1 MRWTCLRLKSV
12 NPIVEVIS
20 RMLKIIGGYLSGRN
34 ILSVPGE
41 ETRPPL
47 ARVREAVANILQ
59 PRLEE
64 AQVLDLF
71 AGTGSYSFELISR
84 GARNAVLIDKNP
96 KAVEVIK
103 KNVARMG
110 LENQVRVIRGDALKV
125 IDQLAIKGQS
135 FDIIIVAPPYFT
147 GLDALSMRKLSQ
159 TGLLAPGGIVVLQQA
174 MEEQLVDAYGVLKSR
189 KTYKYGDTRITTYV
203 VKDIGDQSEEPELE
217 NR

>member
-1 MRWTCLRLKSV
+1 MRLKSV

>member
-1 MRWTCLRLKSV
+1 MRLKSV

-174 MEEQLVDAYGVLKSR
+174 MEERLVDAYGVLKSR

>member
-1 MRWTCLRLKSV
+1 
-12 NPIVEVIS
+12 
-20 RMLKIIGGYLSGRN
+20 MLKIIGGYLSGRN

-159 TGLLAPGGIVVLQQA
+159 TGLLAPGAIVVLQQA

>member
-1 MRWTCLRLKSV
+1 M
-12 NPIVEVIS
+12 
-20 RMLKIIGGYLSGRN
+20 
-34 ILSVPGE
+34 SVPGE

-174 MEEQLVDAYGVLKSR
+174 MEEQW
-189 KTYKYGDTRITTYV
+189 
-203 VKDIGDQSEEPELE
+203 
-217 NR
+217 

>member
-1 MRWTCLRLKSV
+1 
-12 NPIVEVIS
+12 
-20 RMLKIIGGYLSGRN
+20 MLKIIGGYLSGRN

-59 PRLEE
+59 PRIEE

-84 GARNAVLIDKNP
+84 GAQRAVLIDKNP

-110 LENQVRVIRGDALKV
+110 LEDQVKVIRGNALNV
-125 IDQLAIKGQS
+125 IDQLASKNES
-135 FDIIIVAPPYFT
+135 YDIIIVAPPYFT
-147 GLDALSMRKLSQ
+147 GLDVSSMKKLSD
-159 TGLLAPGGIVVLQQA
+159 TNLLAPGGIIVLQQS
-174 MEEQLVDAYGVLKSR
+174 MDEQFVDTYGILKSR

-203 VKDIGDQSEEPELE
+203 AKDVDDKCDDPEAEDL
-217 NR
+217 

>member
-1 MRWTCLRLKSV
+1 
-12 NPIVEVIS
+12 
-20 RMLKIIGGYLSGRN
+20 MLKIIGGYLSGRN

>member
-1 MRWTCLRLKSV
+1 MRLKSV

-147 GLDALSMRKLSQ
+147 GLDALSMRKLSR